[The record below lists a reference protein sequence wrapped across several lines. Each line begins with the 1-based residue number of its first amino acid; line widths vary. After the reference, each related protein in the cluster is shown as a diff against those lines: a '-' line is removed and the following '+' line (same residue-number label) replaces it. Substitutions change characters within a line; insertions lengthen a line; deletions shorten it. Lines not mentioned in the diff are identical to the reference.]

1 MTFTYD
7 NSTWVNTCLDTAQS
21 LDIQVQTICS
31 CCLGVMDVLLY
42 SGGHANSSGF
52 PLNCARVWWVCM
64 RRSKARKKGSS
75 RSLEESGQALKN
87 LSRDTCSIYSL
98 LLDVTIS
105 SPRKAR
111 AVFNTAFTAYPEWL
125 LKVFSSSLITWN
137 ACLISPNS
145 QVRVS

>member
-1 MTFTYD
+1 
-7 NSTWVNTCLDTAQS
+7 
-21 LDIQVQTICS
+21 
-31 CCLGVMDVLLY
+31 
-42 SGGHANSSGF
+42 
-52 PLNCARVWWVCM
+52 M

-87 LSRDTCSIYSL
+87 LSQDTCSIYSL
-98 LLDVTIS
+98 LLDATIS

-111 AVFNTAFTAYPEWL
+111 AVFNTAFTTYPEWL

-137 ACLISPNS
+137 ACLISPIS